1 VDFQSELFDSVFDGV
16 LVSVFVS
23 DFVSD
28 FDSDFDSLFDSD
40 GLLSP
45 DDDESLFVSDDPA
58 FVSAFDAALA

>member
-1 VDFQSELFDSVFDGV
+1 MDFQSELFDSVLDGA

-28 FDSDFDSLFDSD
+28 FDSDFVSDLASD
-40 GLLSP
+40 GFESP
-45 DDDESLFVSDDPA
+45 DESLFVSDPA